1 MKTSRTLNLE
11 KDVYVSRQNTELLRN
26 AKKIIRKYFM
36 KVLQKPTKKANLSLP
51 KKINIELKKIAK
63 ESNLDEKLN
72 IMAKQICFVSI
83 KDQKPD
89 FRLNLKDRSP
99 NPTKNEL
106 GKLNKHILQTI
117 NINLRSKINVKQ

>member
-26 AKKIIRKYFM
+26 VKKIIRKYFM
-36 KVLQKPTKKANLSLP
+36 KVLQKPTKKANFSLP

-72 IMAKQICFVSI
+72 IMAKQICFVTI
-83 KDQKPD
+83 KDQKLD
-89 FRLNLKDRSP
+89 FRLNLKV
-99 NPTKNEL
+99 E
-106 GKLNKHILQTI
+106 
-117 NINLRSKINVKQ
+117 